1 MGWEI
6 RRVINEEGLTI
17 LGPYRTRHM
26 AELRADQDRA
36 RLAYL
41 GYDLVWYEFV
51 EITDGPDRCFEN
63 VPYRDIRTAV
73 G

>member
-1 MGWEI
+1 MSWEI
-6 RRVINEEGLTI
+6 RRVVNEEGLTI

-51 EITDGPDRCFEN
+51 EIKNGDPNNGPQGD
-63 VPYRDIRTAV
+63 VLTSM

>member
-6 RRVINEEGLTI
+6 RRVVNEEGLTV
-17 LGPYRTRHM
+17 LGLYRTRHM

-36 RLAYL
+36 RLARV
-41 GYDLVWYEFV
+41 GYDLVWYDFV
-51 EITDGPDRCFEN
+51 EIKNGDPDNRPHGD
-63 VPYRDIRTAV
+63 VLTSM

>member
-51 EITDGPDRCFEN
+51 GITDGDPDNRPHGD
-63 VPYRDIRTAV
+63 VLTSM